1 MSEVEMAR
9 IEILDRNQEKMFE
22 KLDDICD
29 RLARIEQGMK
39 GSQCANHY
47 NELRELRTKV
57 EALTLKVV
65 GIATTIST
73 IGSGLVFFLK

>member
-22 KLDDICD
+22 KLDAIAD
-29 RLARIEQGMK
+29 RLARIEEGMK
-39 GSQCANHY
+39 GSRCDQHY
-47 NELRELRTKV
+47 AELKELRGKV

-73 IGSGLVFFLK
+73 IGSGLVFFFK